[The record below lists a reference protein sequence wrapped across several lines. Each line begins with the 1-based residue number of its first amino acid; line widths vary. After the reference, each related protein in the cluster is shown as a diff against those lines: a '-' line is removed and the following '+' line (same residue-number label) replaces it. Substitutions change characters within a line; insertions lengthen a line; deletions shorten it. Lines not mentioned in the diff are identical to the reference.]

1 MLFYPLNI
9 NSIYDYKKHI
19 FGEKMNT
26 NPLKQYFRRPS
37 IYIKLPSGGNYYPA
51 GAIDLPDNKE
61 IPIYPMTAIDEITS
75 KTPDALFNGIAVIEI
90 IKSCVPNIKDPWAIP
105 SIDLDAILISIR
117 AATNGNM
124 LDVESVCPACGE
136 DASYNINLVGLLS
149 KLKPEYEDVIKINEL
164 IIKFKPLSYKKVNEI
179 NLIQFEIEKTIRN
192 IENITDGEE
201 RLQISTQAMKKLTE
215 LSMTLITETIDS
227 ISTPTE
233 IVMEKEH
240 INDFLRNSDKN
251 TFDILKNTAIKLR
264 ESSQLKPLQV
274 KCIHCQ
280 HEYEQTLTLNVTDFF
295 G

>member
-1 MLFYPLNI
+1 
-9 NSIYDYKKHI
+9 
-19 FGEKMNT
+19 MNT
-26 NPLKQYFRRPS
+26 NPLKQYFRRPT
-37 IYIKLPSGGNYYPA
+37 IYIKLPSGGNYYPE

-75 KTPDALFNGIAVIEI
+75 KTPDALFNGVALIEI

-124 LDVESVCPACGE
+124 LDVESVCPACSE

-164 IIKFKPLSYKKVNEI
+164 TIKFHPLSYKKVNEI
-179 NLIQFEIEKTIRN
+179 NLVQFEIEKTIRN
-192 IENITDGEE
+192 IESITDGEE
-201 RLQISTQAMKKLTE
+201 RLQMSTQAMKKLTE
-215 LSMTLITETIDS
+215 LSITLITETIDS

-251 TFDILKNTAIKLR
+251 TFDTLKNTAIKLR

-295 G
+295 D

>member
-1 MLFYPLNI
+1 
-9 NSIYDYKKHI
+9 
-19 FGEKMNT
+19 MNT
-26 NPLKQYFRRPS
+26 NPLKQYFRRPA
-37 IYIKLPSGGNYYPA
+37 IYVKLPSGGNYYPA
-51 GAIDLPDNKE
+51 GSIDLPDNGE
-61 IPIYPMTAIDEITS
+61 IPVYPMTAIDEITS
-75 KTPDALFNGIAVIEI
+75 KTPDALFNGIAVTEI

-105 SIDLDAILISIR
+105 AIDLDAILISIR

-124 LDVESVCPACGE
+124 LDVESVCPACKE

-149 KLKPEYEDVIKINEL
+149 KLKPEYEDVVKLNEL
-164 IIKFKPLSYKKVNEI
+164 IFKFNPLSYKKVNEI

-192 IENITDGEE
+192 IENITDNEE
-201 RLQISTQAMKKLTE
+201 RLQISGHTMKRLNE
-215 LSMTLITETIDS
+215 LSIVLITETIDS

-233 IVMEKEH
+233 IVTEKEH

-251 TFDILKNTAIKLR
+251 TFDTLKNTAIKLR

-295 G
+295 D